1 MLVAAWVQQACLK
14 FYKVSYPLIS
24 GGESLPFSIYQT
36 IHQTKAAQVAID
48 SGSSD
53 AGFYQAKLHTA
64 RFYFERI
71 LPRTQTLAITI
82 QSGAS
87 NLMEIDEQYF
97 NS

>member
-1 MLVAAWVQQACLK
+1 M
-14 FYKVSYPLIS
+14 KVFPRAKI
-24 GGESLPFSIYQT
+24 
-36 IHQTKAAQVAID
+36 TKAAQVAID

-87 NLMEIDEQYF
+87 NLMEIDDQYF

>member
-1 MLVAAWVQQACLK
+1 MKYWISLIIM
-14 FYKVSYPLIS
+14 KVFPRAKIA
-24 GGESLPFSIYQT
+24 
-36 IHQTKAAQVAID
+36 KAAQVAID

-71 LPRTQTLAITI
+71 LPRTLAITI

-87 NLMEIDEQYF
+87 NLMEIDDQYF

>member
-1 MLVAAWVQQACLK
+1 MKYWISLIIM
-14 FYKVSYPLIS
+14 KVFPRAKIA
-24 GGESLPFSIYQT
+24 
-36 IHQTKAAQVAID
+36 KAAQVAID